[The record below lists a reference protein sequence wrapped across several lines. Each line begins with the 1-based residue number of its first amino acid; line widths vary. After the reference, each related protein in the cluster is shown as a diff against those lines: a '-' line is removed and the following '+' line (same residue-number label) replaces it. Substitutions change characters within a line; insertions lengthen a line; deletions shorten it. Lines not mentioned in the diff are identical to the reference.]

1 MPVSQDDIDALNAA
15 LASGERL
22 VRHGEKT
29 VEYRS
34 VDEIL
39 KARNDLVAQQQ
50 RELGQRTGPLT
61 RTTRIYH
68 AGRGFD

>member
-39 KARNDLVAQQQ
+39 KARNALVAQQQ
-50 RELGQRTGPLT
+50 RELGQPSGPFA
-61 RTTRIYH
+61 RTTRLYH
-68 AGRGFD
+68 GGRGFD